1 MTTALW
7 IYLGIVIVLILVSA
21 FFSGSETAL
30 TAVSRARLMSYE
42 KNGDQRAGVVQR
54 LIEKKDR
61 LIGALLIGNNL
72 VNILAS
78 SLATTAFIGLFG
90 ETGVVY
96 ATIAMTILVVIFAE
110 VLPKSAAI
118 ARPDGFALN
127 VARPVAF
134 FVAAVGPVTAT
145 VNFVVRRILL
155 LFGVGLESGAS
166 LLTAHEELR
175 GAVEVLHREGSL
187 VNADRNRLGGLLDLH
202 ELEVSDVMV
211 HRTSM
216 RQINAEDPPA
226 EIVRQ
231 VLESPY
237 TRMPVWRGHYD
248 NIVGVIH
255 AKDVLRAL
263 HEVDND
269 PSRVNVPKICI
280 RPWFVPETTT
290 LQDQLNAFL
299 RRKSHFAIV
308 VDEYGEVEGLI
319 TLEDILEEI
328 VGNIADEHDVD
339 MQGVKIEADG
349 SVVVDGQVPIRDLN
363 RALDWN
369 LPDEEAVTIAG
380 LVIHETQ
387 TIPEERQAF
396 TFFNKR
402 FTVLK
407 REKNRIAKLRIRPAT
422 VLVPPKKP
430 AFAHAAAGLAEPIA
444 EPQETDPEVLDAAI
458 EEMEEVEAG
467 TTGEARS
474 ATRERWHDDG
484 LNDEGWHANGD
495 AEPGHGGRWRPDGDD
510 EREADDGREAE
521 EPGEA
526 GAGRD
531 IRTAGGGG
539 RDDERH

>member
-1 MTTALW
+1 MSLVLW
-7 IYLGIVIVLILVSA
+7 LLLFGVLVLVSISA

-42 KNGDQRAGVVQR
+42 KNGDARAGVVQR

-78 SLATTAFIGLFG
+78 SLATTVLLGIFG
-90 ETGVVY
+90 QAGVVY
-96 ATIAMTILVVIFAE
+96 ATIAMTIIVVIFGE
-110 VLPKSAAI
+110 VLPKSVAI
-118 ARPDGFALN
+118 ARPDSFSLAI
-127 VARPVAF
+127 ARPVS
-134 FVAAVGPVTAT
+134 AVVTILGPLTRV
-145 VNFVVRRILL
+145 VNWIVRRILA
-155 LFGVGLESGAS
+155 LFGMSLDSGAS

-175 GAVEVLHREGSL
+175 GAVEVLHREGAL

-202 ELEVSDVMV
+202 ELEVSDVMI

-216 RQINAEDPPA
+216 RQLNADDAPA

-231 VLESPY
+231 ILESPH
-237 TRMPVWRGHYD
+237 TRLPVWEGHYD
-248 NIVGVIH
+248 NIIGVVH
-255 AKDVLRAL
+255 AKDLLRAL
-263 HEVDND
+263 NEVGND
-269 PSRVNVPKICI
+269 PDKINIRKICTQS
-280 RPWFVPETTT
+280 WFVPETTS

-308 VDEYGEVEGLI
+308 VDEYGEVEGLV

-339 MQGVKIEADG
+339 IQGVKTEADG

-380 LVIHETQ
+380 LVIHESQ
-387 TIPEERQAF
+387 SIPEERQAF
-396 TFFNKR
+396 TFFQKR

-422 VLVPPKKP
+422 VLVPPKKIGG
-430 AFAHAAAGLAEPIA
+430 HAASMA
-444 EPQETDPEVLDAAI
+444 
-458 EEMEEVEAG
+458 
-467 TTGEARS
+467 
-474 ATRERWHDDG
+474 
-484 LNDEGWHANGD
+484 GD
-495 AEPGHGGRWRPDGDD
+495 ADRLPQPEIDD
-510 EREADDGREAE
+510 EDWDYGID
-521 EPGEA
+521 GEA
-526 GAGRD
+526 GAESEGSESPGAADLIPEASSEHRAETSSTRD
-531 IRTAGGGG
+531 DAQRLAAHEDMLDEVDEPNGSSEQDSEPASRPNGRTATTNTKS
-539 RDDERH
+539 